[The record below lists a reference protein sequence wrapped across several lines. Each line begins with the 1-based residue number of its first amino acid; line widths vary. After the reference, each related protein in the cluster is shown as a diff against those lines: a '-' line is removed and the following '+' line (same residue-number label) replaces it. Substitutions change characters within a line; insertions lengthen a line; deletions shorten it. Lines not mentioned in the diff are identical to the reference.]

1 MASGNRPLSPHL
13 QIYRPQIT
21 SILSITHRM
30 TGIALAAGALL
41 FTYWLTAA
49 AYGPDAFANAQV
61 FMGSIFGRLVLFGF
75 TLSLFFH
82 LCNGIR
88 HLVWDAGRGFELPML
103 RATGWLVLVMSVV
116 LSIAT
121 IWAGYA
127 MRGGM

>member
-121 IWAGYA
+121 FWAGYA